1 MTAFD
6 RCKSE
11 STALIPSVRSSDS
24 SSVLQASMFTTK
36 VTSDRLDDSRSWRI
50 IDQYMRSQAL
60 SRDGSLKNARIFV
73 SMRFKLND
81 IFALNFA

>member
-50 IDQYMRSQAL
+50 IDQAL